1 MCLTKFDAK
10 MTKMKQNYI
19 VNMIMNVSGTVC
31 QLIHY
36 LPGKQGLANNLPWP
50 AIKSKQRTCIELF
63 VIISFQ
69 LCVCVGGGRLKL
81 FYCCIYNITIHDLI
95 TNY

>member
-1 MCLTKFDAK
+1 
-10 MTKMKQNYI
+10 
-19 VNMIMNVSGTVC
+19 MIMNVSGTVC

-36 LPGKQGLANNLPWP
+36 LPGKQGLAINLPWP
-50 AIKSKQRTCIELF
+50 DLKSEQRLCIELF

-69 LCVCVGGGRLKL
+69 LFGGGGLKL
-81 FYCCIYNITIHDLI
+81 FYCCVYNITIHDLI